1 MINKRAK
8 QIHERQN
15 NITSCI
21 FIGTMYVWIN
31 DSSIGNGDSHAASM
45 VDKHTKPIGVDTK
58 HERTRL
64 WESEWE
70 RKEESRVISP
80 LSPLSLFY
88 RGGGRGVLFIFHGG
102 VGIYNNAT
110 GATNGSRVCIYK
122 DATKGYKWTSSIIL
136 RTPRLCNWDLN
147 TIMGSSTYN
156 APSTKP
162 NTLLQHT

>member
-8 QIHERQN
+8 QIHVRQN

-21 FIGTMYVWIN
+21 FIGTIYVWIN

-45 VDKHTKPIGVDTK
+45 VDKHTKPVGVDTK
-58 HERTRL
+58 HERTRV

-70 RKEESRVISP
+70 KEETRVISP

-88 RGGGRGVLFIFHGG
+88 RGGGRGVLFIFYGG

-110 GATNGSRVCIYK
+110 R
-122 DATKGYKWTSSIIL
+122 GYKWIQGL
-136 RTPRLCNWDLN
+136 YLQKHHQRLQIDLKYYIAN
-147 TIMGSSTYN
+147 
-156 APSTKP
+156 P
-162 NTLLQHT
+162 